1 MSSRW
6 IAFLRAINTGNR
18 RVTGD
23 RLVAI
28 FESLGFEQVSSFQA
42 SGNVLFSADEPNS
55 IEIEQALVA
64 ALGYEVPTVLRSGR
78 TVQEL
83 ASAMPF
89 SPTELEASQRRVQ
102 VVLVRDPPSSSDL
115 DTVLAR
121 TPAEDLLRPHGS
133 DVFWL
138 PRAGVSDSM
147 LDLAT
152 VERNLGPVTVRT
164 HNTIL
169 RLADRV

>member
-1 MSSRW
+1 MKSRW

-18 RVTGD
+18 RVKGD
-23 RLVAI
+23 QLVSVFAA
-28 FESLGFEQVSSFQA
+28 LGFEEVSSFQA
-42 SGNVLFSADEPNS
+42 SGNMLFSADDPDPNA
-55 IEIEQALVA
+55 IEAALA
-64 ALGYEVPTVLRSGR
+64 GALGYEVPTVLRSGR
-78 TVQEL
+78 TVHDI
-83 ASAMPF
+83 ASATPF

-102 VVLVRDPPSSSDL
+102 VILVRDAASSDAV
-115 DTVLAR
+115 DAVLAA
-121 TPAEDLLRPHGS
+121 TPVDDLLRPHGG

-138 PRAGVSDSM
+138 PRAGISDSV
-147 LDLAT
+147 LDLAG